1 MKRHK
6 VDAFIIY
13 EYSTGK
19 TIARDIK
26 QGLERFGIATF
37 VAPQDVLPGGDEE
50 SIRLSA
56 LRKAKE
62 IFIIITHGVMLRP
75 GEVENELKTA
85 LNAGKEE
92 IIRPYR
98 KKGITSNKAVEFL
111 RLLGINTKKQCQE
124 FEDVSEIIDDILAR
138 KTRGEYFAQLHKRTT
153 TKLV

>member
-1 MKRHK
+1 MKHQK
-6 VDAFIIY
+6 CDAFIIY

-19 TIARDIK
+19 TIAWDIK

-56 LRKAKE
+56 LKEAKE
-62 IFIIITHGVMLRP
+62 IFVIITHGVMLRP

-92 IIRPYR
+92 RIRPYR

-111 RLLGINTKKQCQE
+111 RRLGINTKKQCQE
-124 FEDVSEIIDDILAR
+124 FEDVSEIIDDILAH
-138 KTRGEYFAQLHKRTT
+138 KTQGEYFAQFHKRRI
-153 TKLV
+153 KEVV